1 MYPPA
6 LADLTNPIALLNISI
21 PSLTE
26 KNGRCGYVTALSD
39 DTRGHGEIAMKIR
52 IASLLILAISCV
64 ASIAAHA
71 APKCAMTGDWGC
83 FGTIEAN
90 TEAVHCKYSTFRNGD
105 RLLEARVERRGKS
118 RFFQKLSIEPLSH
131 DLYNGDDS
139 LYMMAYG
146 MIHVISDAFRATYP
160 DGANTVPEGHSEKT
174 TKIYNVQNA
183 EVPLVLT
190 TDRRQQQIRYSVKFA
205 DDATEITGVC
215 DSRLPEP
222 LPDTFDVRK
231 WRHRMPQPIKTLADV
246 RSLKG
251 TPARQ
256 SPDTGHKPSP

>member
-1 MYPPA
+1 M
-6 LADLTNPIALLNISI
+6 
-21 PSLTE
+21 
-26 KNGRCGYVTALSD
+26 
-39 DTRGHGEIAMKIR
+39 M
-52 IASLLILAISCV
+52 
-64 ASIAAHA
+64 
-71 APKCAMTGDWGC
+71 GDWGC

-131 DLYNGDDS
+131 ELYNGDDS

-146 MIHVISDAFRATYP
+146 MIHVIADAFRAAYP
-160 DGANTVPEGHSEKT
+160 DGANTVPEGHYV
-174 TKIYNVQNA
+174 KIAQIYDVQNA

-190 TDRRQQQIRYSVKFA
+190 TDRSQQQIRYSVRFA

-222 LPDTFDVRK
+222 LPDTYNVQQ
-231 WRHRMPQPIKTLADV
+231 WRHRMPQTITTLSDV
-246 RSLKG
+246 RSLKKNH
-251 TPARQ
+251 P
-256 SPDTGHKPSP
+256 K